1 MPSAAPACVGLI
13 MDGNRRWAKERG
25 LPTLEG
31 HRAGLARVESIVRRA
46 HERGVGTVVL
56 YAFSTE
62 NWNRAPAEVSYLMA
76 LFERAFAEDFA
87 ALERDGCRLRFIGDL
102 GRLPEKLRARAA
114 DAEARTAGGTAG
126 TLAVALSYGGRAEI
140 VAAANKLI
148 AEGEGPATED
158 SFRAALW
165 SADIPDP
172 DLIIRTGKEK
182 RLSNFL
188 TFQSA
193 YSELFFEDAYWP
205 DFAPADFDRVLEEYA
220 ARERRRGR

>member
-1 MPSAAPACVGLI
+1 M
-13 MDGNRRWAKERG
+13 
-25 LPTLEG
+25 T
-31 HRAGLARVESIVRRA
+31 
-46 HERGVGTVVL
+46 
-56 YAFSTE
+56 
-62 NWNRAPAEVSYLMA
+62 

-102 GRLPEKLRARAA
+102 GRLPEKLRALAA
-114 DAEARTAGGTAG
+114 AMEQRTAGGTAG

-148 AEGEGPATED
+148 AEGKGPATED

-165 SADIPDP
+165 SADLPNP

-193 YSELFFEDAYWP
+193 YSELFFEDEHWP
-205 DFAPADFDRVLEEYA
+205 DFTPAHLDRVFDEYA